1 MSENKKIRILSSE
14 EQANIKGGS
23 QADYNFFY
31 GLGRSIHKFLT
42 KPSWLAIA
50 ICGTSNIIC

>member
-42 KPSWLAIA
+42 KPS
-50 ICGTSNIIC
+50 